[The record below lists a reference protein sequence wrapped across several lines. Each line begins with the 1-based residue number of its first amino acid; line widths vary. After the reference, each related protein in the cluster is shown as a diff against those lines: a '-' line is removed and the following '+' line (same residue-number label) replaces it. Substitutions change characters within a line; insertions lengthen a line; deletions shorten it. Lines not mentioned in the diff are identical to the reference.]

1 MQFNG
6 RVIAAARRNRGGVVI
21 FPFARPRAQARSA
34 GRDLYAAAVRQSRAA
49 PLYEDLGAPD
59 TTEGRFELLTLHVIL
74 LIEALRALKAPARPS
89 AQALF
94 DAYVS
99 DLDGALREMGV
110 GDLTVGK
117 RMRALGRAFY
127 GRAAAYR
134 EALSALP
141 DHEPLEGLIAR
152 TVMGGDA
159 CAKPE
164 ALALYVARC
173 HDALTAP
180 GSQNL
185 LESLPP
191 WPPI

>member
-1 MQFNG
+1 
-6 RVIAAARRNRGGVVI
+6 VI
-21 FPFARPRAQARSA
+21 FRFARPRAQAKSA
-34 GRDLYAAAVRQSRAA
+34 GRDLYAAAVRQSRNAA
-49 PLYEDLGAPD
+49 LYEVLGVPD

-74 LIEALRALKAPARPS
+74 LIEALGAMARAS

-94 DAYVS
+94 DVYVS

-134 EALSALP
+134 EALSAWP

-152 TVMGGDA
+152 TVMAG
-159 CAKPE
+159 E
-164 ALALYVARC
+164 AGANPAALSAYVARC
-173 HDALTAP
+173 HDALAAQ
-180 GSQNL
+180 GAEDL
-185 LESLPP
+185 LETPP
-191 WPPI
+191 QWPSI